1 MVSIIFDVDI
11 DILLRFD
18 ALREI
23 LQCYWNLY
31 SSMLRRAMKTILGAN
46 RIRISQRIRIFSWE
60 FQNIAQWLPKSRK
73 HVQIKSRDRKC
84 PFWSGFRSRRPNRM
98 APFDSSR
105 NSTQKHFS
113 WFFRKFWSD
122 MNCRELQRDFDI
134 SGGFCSHYWILH
146 EILSKICASEIPS
159 SKWNGSDPKD
169 RFYFFY

>member
-84 PFWSGFRSRRPNRM
+84 PFWSRFRPRRSIWV

-122 MNCRELQRDFDI
+122 MNCRELQLDFEVL
-134 SGGFCSHYWILH
+134 GGFGADHEILH
-146 EILSKICASEIPS
+146 EILHKICASGISS
-159 SKWNGSDPKD
+159 SK
-169 RFYFFY
+169 